1 MDAPKAQVAPGDL
14 IDGRYH
20 VEAPLGTGGMA
31 IVYRARHTGT
41 RAPCALKLVHPHLV
55 TRRELVQLLL
65 KEARVGGRIG
75 KSPHVVE
82 VLDAGFD
89 QARGVPYIAME
100 LLEGE
105 TLEEWC
111 ERHGPMPPALVRV
124 LFEQLAD
131 ALEQAHRA
139 GVVHRDLKP
148 SNLFLTAGRRG
159 APVLKVMDFGIAKVL
174 EAESQRTA
182 TQMGTP
188 AYAAPE
194 QMGATMRELAARQ
207 GIVVAA
213 SVSTATDVWPLG
225 LIAYELLTGVVAGQ
239 FWGAEITVE
248 IPVKAALCPRDAPSA
263 RAGDRAALLP
273 PGFDAWFARATRT
286 DAAERWP
293 SVAET
298 AAELACLL
306 DAAPAPAPAPAIAW
320 VGAPP
325 PRLTLEPD
333 APPEAPVIPFA
344 GPRPDPGRW
353 IPFAG
358 LAAVLGVFAVGAGLA
373 FFIAPHLRHGAALDA
388 CRTRAERCDEACEDG
403 DPGSCARLAVVAERG
418 ERGDGAPRDE
428 ARAAALYQR
437 ACDGGDLPGC
447 AGLGRLHRA
456 GRGGLERD
464 PARAVALF
472 QRACDGGVARGCA
485 LLGEAY
491 RDGAGGLGR
500 DLVRAV
506 ALFQGGCD
514 RGDLAGC
521 KDLGGMHQLGKGG
534 LARDDARAAAL
545 YQRACEGGELL
556 GCSDLG
562 VLVGAGKGGLAR
574 DEALAAEL
582 YTRACEG
589 GEMLGCHNLGA
600 LCEQGAG
607 SLTRDEARAVALY
620 RRACDGGAARG
631 CGSLGA
637 MYEAGRGGVPLDL
650 ARARSLYQEASDGGD
665 PVACR
670 RLGALYEYGK
680 GGLARDEARAVSLY
694 QRACDGGDLRG
705 CNGLGFMT
713 ENGLGGLARDDARA
727 AALYQRACDGGEM
740 LACSNFGVMLAA
752 GRGVTRDESRA
763 VALYQRAC
771 EAGVADGCA
780 SLGWA
785 HLSGRGAPRDRARG
799 LELLRKGCAGGNA
812 WSCERVAELQR
823 KRR

>member
-1 MDAPKAQVAPGDL
+1 MHAPKAQVAPGDL

-20 VEAPLGTGGMA
+20 VEDPLGTGGMA

-41 RAPCALKLVHPHLV
+41 QAPCALKLVHPHLV

-124 LFEQLAD
+124 VFEQLAD

-174 EAESQRTA
+174 ESESLRTA
-182 TQMGTP
+182 TQIGTP

-194 QMGATMRELAARQ
+194 QMGATMRDLASRQ

-213 SVSTATDVWPLG
+213 SVSVATDVWPLG
-225 LIAYELLTGVVAGQ
+225 LIAYELLTGLPVGQ
-239 FWGAEITVE
+239 FWGAELTAE
-248 IPVKAALCPRDAPSA
+248 IPVKAALYPRDAPSA

-293 SVAET
+293 SVGE
-298 AAELACLL
+298 AAAALGCLL
-306 DAAPAPAPAPAIAW
+306 DAVPLPAPPPAPVAW

-325 PRLTLEPD
+325 PRTD
-333 APPEAPVIPFA
+333 APQEAPAVPRA
-344 GPRPDPGRW
+344 GSRRHVARW
-353 IPFAG
+353 MPVAG
-358 LAAVLGVFAVGAGLA
+358 LAAGIGLFTVGAGVAVL
-373 FFIAPHLRHGAALDA
+373 IAPRLGHGPAAEA
-388 CRTRAERCDEACEDG
+388 CRASAARCDEACDG
-403 DPGSCARLAVVAERG
+403 GDAESCTHLGLLTERG
-418 ERGDGAPRDE
+418 EGAPRDD
-428 ARAAALYQR
+428 ARAAMLYRR
-437 ACDGGDLPGC
+437 ACDGGDLAGC

-456 GRGGLERD
+456 GRGGLARD
-464 PARAVALF
+464 PVRAVGLF

-485 LLGEAY
+485 QLGEAY

-506 ALFQGGCD
+506 ALFQSACD

-545 YQRACEGGELL
+545 YQKACDGGELV

-574 DEALAAEL
+574 DEALAVTL
-582 YTRACEG
+582 YARACDG
-589 GEMLGCHNLGA
+589 GEMLGCNNLGM
-600 LCEQGAG
+600 LHEHGADG
-607 SLTRDEARAVALY
+607 LARDEARAVALY
-620 RRACDGGAARG
+620 RQACEGGAPSG
-631 CGSLGA
+631 CGSLGG
-637 MYEAGRGGVPLDL
+637 MYEAGRGGVPLDI
-650 ARARSLYQEASDGGD
+650 ARARSLYQQACDGGD
-665 PVACR
+665 PVGCR

-680 GGLARDEARAVSLY
+680 GGLARDDARAVALY
-694 QRACDGGDLRG
+694 QRACDGEDLHG
-705 CNGLGFMT
+705 CNGLGFMV
-713 ENGLGGLARDDARA
+713 ENGRGGLARDEARA
-727 AALYQRACDGGEM
+727 AALYQRACDGGD
-740 LACSNFGVMLAA
+740 LLGCSNFGVMLAA
-752 GRGVTRDESRA
+752 GRGVARDQSRA

-771 EAGVADGCA
+771 EGGVADGCA

-785 HLSGRGAPRDRARG
+785 YLSGGGAPRDTARG
-799 LELLRKGCAGGNA
+799 LELLRKACAAGNA